1 MAKKV
6 VFIVFYETIHVHTM
20 EILLHAVSW
29 FFMKG
34 NSGKLKV
41 NFLFVD
47 FLRNLLRQKE
57 HRFRTFYFLI
67 YILLIPYFVV
77 MHGIYF

>member
-6 VFIVFYETIHVHTM
+6 VLTVFYETIHVHTM

-34 NSGKLKV
+34 NFGKLKV

-57 HRFRTFYFLI
+57 HRFRTFYLLFD
-67 YILLIPYFVV
+67 ILLIPYFVV
-77 MHGIYF
+77 KHGIYF

>member
-6 VFIVFYETIHVHTM
+6 VLTVFYETIHVHTM

-57 HRFRTFYFLI
+57 HRFRTFYFLFD
-67 YILLIPYFVV
+67 ILLIPDFIVK
-77 MHGIYF
+77 HGIYF

>member
-6 VFIVFYETIHVHTM
+6 VLTVFYETIHVHTM

-57 HRFRTFYFLI
+57 HRFRTFYFLFD
-67 YILLIPYFVV
+67 ILLIPYFVV
-77 MHGIYF
+77 IHGIYF

>member
-6 VFIVFYETIHVHTM
+6 VLTVFYETIHVHTM

-57 HRFRTFYFLI
+57 HRFRTFYLLF

-77 MHGIYF
+77 IHGIYF

>member
-6 VFIVFYETIHVHTM
+6 VLTVFYETIHVHTM
-20 EILLHAVSW
+20 EILLHDVSW

-57 HRFRTFYFLI
+57 HRFRTFYFLFD
-67 YILLIPYFVV
+67 ILLIPDFVV
-77 MHGIYF
+77 MNGIYF

>member
-6 VFIVFYETIHVHTM
+6 VLTVFYETIHVHTM

-57 HRFRTFYFLI
+57 HRFRTFYLLFD
-67 YILLIPYFVV
+67 ILLIPDFIVK
-77 MHGIYF
+77 HGIYF